1 VKIPSLLSAVLIAAA
16 CSSDLPPVARDY
28 TVYAGTLPSESGGS
42 ERTARVTLNDSG
54 AAAVQLSSPAPG
66 GDFFAEGTWQQ
77 KDDHIVIELAS
88 APPGRLVFRRSG
100 ELMLG
105 REWDRALW
113 GEREPVL
120 HLVR

>member
-16 CSSDLPPVARDY
+16 CSSDLPLVARDY
-28 TVYAGTLPSESGGS
+28 TAYAGTLPSARGGG
-42 ERTARVTLNDSG
+42 ERTARVTLRDGG

-88 APPGRLVFRRSG
+88 AGRLVFRRSG

-113 GEREPVL
+113 GETEPVL
-120 HLVR
+120 HRVR

>member
-1 VKIPSLLSAVLIAAA
+1 MKIPSLLSAVLIVAA

-28 TVYAGTLPSESGGS
+28 TAYSGTLPPASGSG
-42 ERTARVTLNDSG
+42 ERTARVTLRDGG

-77 KDDHIVIELAS
+77 KDEHIVIELAS
-88 APPGRLVFRRSG
+88 APPARLVFLLSG
-100 ELMLG
+100 DLMLG

-113 GEREPVL
+113 GDKEPVL

>member
-1 VKIPSLLSAVLIAAA
+1 MKIPSLLSAVLIAAA

-54 AAAVQLSSPAPG
+54 
-66 GDFFAEGTWQQ
+66 TWQQ